1 MKLMMKVKNTKKYLK
16 TNAHHEDGSGG
27 KEAF

>member
-1 MKLMMKVKNTKKYLK
+1 MKLMKVKNTKKYLK
-16 TNAHHEDGSGG
+16 TTAHHEDGSGG

>member
-1 MKLMMKVKNTKKYLK
+1 MKLMKVKNTKKYLK
-16 TNAHHEDGSGG
+16 TTARHEDGSGG

>member
-1 MKLMMKVKNTKKYLK
+1 MKLMKVKNTKKYLK
-16 TNAHHEDGSGG
+16 TTAHHEDVSGG